1 MVVDLAVLDATVA
14 DLLRAARDVSP
25 GTRASYERRWRM
37 WRAFAEHHGVAALPA
52 EPEHV
57 AAFVLARHRAG
68 VSQAGIAANLSA
80 VAWFHERAAEGAS
93 SITEAGRA
101 TLRAV
106 SRDGTGEPRRPAP
119 VLSVGALLAM
129 AEALPS
135 LGTKFAAKVVRAAL
149 PTVKPRQLA
158 ELTVDDVEVDLAGRW
173 AVLALPGMGWR
184 GKHPQLAAAT
194 VRLEAD
200 PGWVACP
207 VRAVG
212 QLVAAA
218 VDGRLFTQRLLF
230 QEGLDEFDPVTSS
243 DGVPARL
250 LVRDVAIVCVGYCG
264 ALRVEELSRALL
276 EDIEPVGDLYRLRL
290 PMTKTTRT
298 MADQAV
304 LLERRDDALDPIRA
318 LDRWLV
324 VRGDADGPLFTN
336 LHHRAP
342 GRKTA
347 GDHLPAGNIRVIVQ
361 DLAASVGLPSTVS
374 GYSLRR
380 SWATH
385 RYLADPHDLASI
397 TMQLRHASMDMT
409 VRYVEDLRPGDLNGD
424 DILSTDQ
431 VLASAGGQP
440 VGRKDIGFDPA
451 PLADLVAEATVL
463 SSPQANVAPSTARVN
478 DSLWATWSVWARE
491 QGFSPMPAT
500 AEALALFIAARA
512 DKGLKPGSLRAQL
525 RQIVRE
531 HATLGYPTLGLAS
544 LAEEI
549 LDAYSRTHTGGPG
562 KDPIRAAQLGAI
574 CLTLSQPPAHALR
587 DLAVCL
593 LATDATLDLG
603 PGQLAALERSSI
615 FHPERPL
622 EPLVLLVTR
631 RGGPSLHPVE
641 VWPNALTDIC
651 PVTALQA
658 LTGTPHD
665 GAGQNGGKAF
675 GVTLEGVVHLVNDQV
690 RRAGLKPVTVDRRLP
705 RLDVEQRMVLAAAI
719 AQPSDED
726 KRNRAISPA
735 STGAASEVTSWP
747 RPAATTSTWSTKAS
761 SGRCPGPRTTR
772 TAKARS
778 EACPPTPTHGSARSP
793 PSPTGSN
800 GSPTSTA
807 GHCNPKTPSSPAS
820 ADPAPTTRP

>member
-1 MVVDLAVLDATVA
+1 
-14 DLLRAARDVSP
+14 
-25 GTRASYERRWRM
+25 M

-52 EPEHV
+52 EPQHV

-93 SITEAGRA
+93 SITEAAKA

-129 AEALPS
+129 AEALPT

-158 ELTVDDVEVDLAGRW
+158 ELTAGDVEVDPAGRW
-173 AVLALPGMGWR
+173 AVLGLPALGRR
-184 GKHPQLAAAT
+184 GQHRPLAAAT

-200 PGWVACP
+200 PGWVGCP

-230 QEGLDEFDPVTSS
+230 QEGLGGFDPVTSV

-264 ALRVEELSRALL
+264 ALRVEELSRARV

-290 PMTKTTRT
+290 PMTKTSRT

-304 LLERRDDALDPIRA
+304 LLERRGDALDPIRA
-318 LDRWLV
+318 LDRWLA

-361 DLAASVGLPSTVS
+361 DRAASVGLPSTVS

-409 VRYVEDLRPGDLNGD
+409 VRYVEDLRPGDLNGY

-500 AEALALFIAARA
+500 AEALALFIAART

-549 LDAYSRTHTGGPG
+549 LDAYSRTHTAGPR
-562 KDPIRAAQLGAI
+562 KAPVLPIEDLTAMATAAAG
-574 CLTLSQPPAHALR
+574 
-587 DLAVCL
+587 
-593 LATDATLDLG
+593 LG
-603 PGQLAALERSSI
+603 PGGLRDRVIVCAGYCGAMRLDDMVRARLEDVEATPWGAVLRLRASKDNPMGAAAETVVLLRRNDALDPIAAINDLIAATGSASG
-615 FHPERPL
+615 
-622 EPLVLLVTR
+622 PLVPVTLGFDRALKSDSFAYRLEAISQQAGLRVAPTGHSLRRSWATHAYEAGVDLVTIQR
-631 RGGPSLHPVE
+631 HLRHASPTTTKGYIESLSPWVD
-641 VWPNALTDIC
+641 NA
-651 PVTALQA
+651 A
-658 LTGTPHD
+658 
-665 GAGQNGGKAF
+665 
-675 GVTLEGVVHLVNDQV
+675 V
-690 RRAGLKPVTVDRRLP
+690 RMA
-705 RLDVEQRMVLAAAI
+705 
-719 AQPSDED
+719 
-726 KRNRAISPA
+726 
-735 STGAASEVTSWP
+735 
-747 RPAATTSTWSTKAS
+747 RPAF
-761 SGRCPGPRTTR
+761 
-772 TAKARS
+772 
-778 EACPPTPTHGSARSP
+778 PPDEFAEVQREI
-793 PSPTGSN
+793 
-800 GSPTSTA
+800 
-807 GHCNPKTPSSPAS
+807 K
-820 ADPAPTTRP
+820 R